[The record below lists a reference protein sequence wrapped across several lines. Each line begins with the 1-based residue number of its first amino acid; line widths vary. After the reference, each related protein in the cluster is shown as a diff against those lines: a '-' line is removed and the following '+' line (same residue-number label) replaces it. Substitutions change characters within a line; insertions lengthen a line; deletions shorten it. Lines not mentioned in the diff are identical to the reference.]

1 MQRAGCRTV
10 VFYQQ
15 NKGSVWL
22 NFLNWSESQKENN
35 NYYDM
40 ALGALLWLAIPLK
53 IIITML
59 WIKVILDMWVDL
71 LLVLVVAPRVFLR
84 VLRFSFLHK
93 NKHYKFQWKQWKR
106 RATSW
111 NVGWSWKSIPTNYL
125 PHHECGTD
133 LPGRVDGRS
142 TPNSW
147 RRRWRLWNLLG
158 SQRLVEVN
166 KSRCK
171 EIRALF
177 TAMQAG
183 SHS

>member
-1 MQRAGCRTV
+1 MACKELAAELLFSASKTKDQFDYISQTE
-10 VFYQQ
+10 
-15 NKGSVWL
+15 
-22 NFLNWSESQKENN
+22 ESHRRKI
-35 NYYDM
+35 M
-40 ALGALLWLAIPLK
+40 AI
-53 IIITML
+53 M
-59 WIKVILDMWVDL
+59 ILDMWVEF
-71 LLVLVVAPRVFLR
+71 VVGSCRCSESFLR

-93 NKHYKFQWKQWKR
+93 NKHSKFQWKQWKR

-147 RRRWRLWNLLG
+147 RRGWRLWNLLG

-166 KSRCK
+166 KSRCQK
-171 EIRALF
+171 IRALF

-183 SHS
+183 YRS